1 MLEKSEVIR
10 MLLKVQHKLQ
20 DGEET
25 VYYVQDQDG
34 KLFYLTDN
42 VSQDLKEIEL
52 VKFPPVED

>member
-1 MLEKSEVIR
+1 